1 MGGSWTESGGS
12 FSAQAGTVTFG
23 GTGTMAASSFFDLTV
38 NSGGTLT
45 LGAALDV
52 GGDLTLTAGTLST
65 GAFSLAVGGNALL
78 TGALDASGQT
88 GAQTTTVGG
97 SMSGAGSF
105 TMANGTATP
114 DVDIDGAVSV
124 ATFTASAGQV
134 NIGGNFTSP
143 TFNAAGGTVLLDT
156 AGSSTVTVTSYA
168 NLIIADTI
176 SMGAGWTVSG
186 NLTVNGGFSLT
197 TGAFSLAVGGNA
209 LLTGALDASGQTG
222 AQTTTV
228 GGSMS
233 GAGSFTM
240 ANGTAT
246 PDVDIDGAVSV
257 ATFTASAG
265 QVNIGGNFTSPTFNA
280 AGGTVLLDTTAGSTI
295 SPGGSFANLTVAAN
309 KSLAGAVTVSD
320 DLSVTAGTLSTGAF
334 SLAVGGNALL
344 TGALDASGQT
354 GAQTTTV
361 GGSMSGAGSFTMA
374 NGTAT
379 PDVDIDGA
387 VSVATFTASA
397 GQVNIGGNFTSPTFN
412 AAGGTVVFD
421 GAGDCDGKTFHNL
434 TLSRAA
440 PAPPAA
446 PGR

>member
-1 MGGSWTESGGS
+1 
-12 FSAQAGTVTFG
+12 
-23 GTGTMAASSFFDLTV
+23 
-38 NSGGTLT
+38 
-45 LGAALDV
+45 
-52 GGDLTLTAGTLST
+52 
-65 GAFSLAVGGNALL
+65 
-78 TGALDASGQT
+78 
-88 GAQTTTVGG
+88 
-97 SMSGAGSF
+97 MSGAGSF

-114 DVDIDGAVSV
+114 DADIDGAVSV

-176 SMGAGWTVSG
+176 GMGAGWTVSG

-197 TGAFSLAVGGNA
+197 TGANSLAVGGNA
-209 LLTGALDASGQTG
+209 VLGGALNASGQTG

-246 PDVDIDGAVSV
+246 PDADIDGAVSV

-280 AGGTVLLDTTAGSTI
+280 AGGTVLLDTAGSSTVTVTSYANLIIADTI
-295 SPGGSFANLTVAAN
+295 GMGAGWTVSGNLTVN
-309 KSLAGAVTVSD
+309 GGFSLT
-320 DLSVTAGTLSTGAF
+320 TGAN
-334 SLAVGGNALL
+334 SLAVGGNAVLG
-344 TGALDASGQT
+344 GALNASGQT

-374 NGTAT
+374 DGTAT
-379 PDVDIDGA
+379 PDAASTGRSAWPPSPPRPARSTSGA
-387 VSVATFTASA
+387 
-397 GQVNIGGNFTSPTFN
+397 TSPPPPST
-412 AAGGTVVFD
+412 
-421 GAGDCDGKTFHNL
+421 
-434 TLSRAA
+434 
-440 PAPPAA
+440 PPAA
-446 PGR
+446 RCCSTPLEAPR